1 METQT
6 IQIGDFS
13 LVYHE
18 GFIRYISF
26 GDTELV
32 RKVYFALRDK
42 NWDTAEFIRIDERQ
56 DVSSSSLSIDYR
68 AISRFGQ
75 VDVVRWTVKVTGHES
90 GRFEFSIDGTVVHP
104 YWRNRVGLCVLHPIA
119 ECVGQLA
126 EVTQPDGTKYHR
138 SFPDLIAPHQPFL
151 EIQSFNWKMPNGVR
165 ASLHYEGDIF
175 EMEDQRNWS
184 DTSFK
189 TYSTPLRIPFP
200 VELKPGDRIFQKVT
214 LTVDTAEITTRSPHS
229 AVIDI
234 DIDETR
240 KFPIPKLGVDFPG
253 RSTDDQSAIE
263 RLKQLQFAHLRIE
276 LRLSSKG
283 WNEKLEQAVFET
295 SALRVPLFVHLV
307 FGSACDREWES
318 FAMAV
323 GPHINII
330 SQVALSPS
338 DRKAD
343 VDRLLTSILAKARAL
358 FPGVAIGAG
367 FVSYFTELN
376 RNRFDVHGLDYLTYS
391 VNPQVH
397 ATDTLTVIENLLAQ
411 SDAVRSAR
419 AIAGQ
424 AQIHVGPVSLRPRF
438 NPDAVGDGPD
448 GRSGTLPPR
457 FDVRQTSA
465 MAAGWSLAS
474 FKYLT
479 EAGAD
484 RVTMFETHGMG
495 GYLLAHDDERHRA
508 FGFEGTVFPLY
519 ETWHAFRSRNPVF
532 ALKSRSSNPLR
543 VSSFVVGNEA
553 TVVLYLINHQDQENV
568 VRVDGIESKLQ
579 PYEIKV
585 LPITLKK

>member
-1 METQT
+1 
-6 IQIGDFS
+6 
-13 LVYHE
+13 
-18 GFIRYISF
+18 
-26 GDTELV
+26 
-32 RKVYFALRDK
+32 
-42 NWDTAEFIRIDERQ
+42 
-56 DVSSSSLSIDYR
+56 
-68 AISRFGQ
+68 
-75 VDVVRWTVKVTGHES
+75 
-90 GRFEFSIDGTVVHP
+90 
-104 YWRNRVGLCVLHPIA
+104 
-119 ECVGQLA
+119 
-126 EVTQPDGTKYHR
+126 
-138 SFPDLIAPHQPFL
+138 
-151 EIQSFNWKMPNGVR
+151 
-165 ASLHYEGDIF
+165 
-175 EMEDQRNWS
+175 
-184 DTSFK
+184 
-189 TYSTPLRIPFP
+189 
-200 VELKPGDRIFQKVT
+200 
-214 LTVDTAEITTRSPHS
+214 
-229 AVIDI
+229 
-234 DIDETR
+234 
-240 KFPIPKLGVDFPG
+240 
-253 RSTDDQSAIE
+253 
-263 RLKQLQFAHLRIE
+263 
-276 LRLSSKG
+276 
-283 WNEKLEQAVFET
+283 
-295 SALRVPLFVHLV
+295 
-307 FGSACDREWES
+307 
-318 FAMAV
+318 MAV
-323 GPHINII
+323 GPHINVI

-343 VDRLLTSILAKARAL
+343 VDRLLTSIVAKARAL

-367 FVSYFTELN
+367 IVSYFTELN

-397 ATDTLTVIENLLAQ
+397 ATDTLTVIENLPAQ

-419 AIAGQ
+419 AIARQ